1 MIVPSIIDLHS
12 LRCGPRHR
20 KISPANPDA
29 AKEQE
34 ARSFMAMSLTMDLDS
49 PDHAAGS
56 TTDHGTGAGAAGS
69 APATVSGAAGRGPSP
84 PAPTLD
90 GNPSDTLR
98 RLVLVSSRVNHCRTI
113 PLTAEDEHG
122 RIQKV
127 LMPPPPFCVTD
138 RSSLASAYGD
148 VDRAALAAAIQARLT
163 PYVPSRCH
171 L

>member
-12 LRCGPRHR
+12 LRCCPRPR

-56 TTDHGTGAGAAGS
+56 TADQGAGAGTGIAGS
-69 APATVSGAAGRGPSP
+69 VAVTVSGAAGRGPSP

-90 GNPSDTLR
+90 GNPGDTLR
-98 RLVLVSSRVNHCRTI
+98 RLVFVSSRVSHCRTI

-127 LMPPPPFCVTD
+127 LMPP
-138 RSSLASAYGD
+138 SA
-148 VDRAALAAAIQARLT
+148 
-163 PYVPSRCH
+163 
-171 L
+171 